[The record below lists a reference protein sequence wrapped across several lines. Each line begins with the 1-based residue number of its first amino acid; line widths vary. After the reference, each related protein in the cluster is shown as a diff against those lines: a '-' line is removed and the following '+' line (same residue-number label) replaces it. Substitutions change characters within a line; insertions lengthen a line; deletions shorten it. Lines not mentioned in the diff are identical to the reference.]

1 MRASFRTHEKT
12 IEEWKQ
18 CFTSDIHEADET
30 QVPDSSATRYLF
42 PDPDKFALKTPKKN
56 TFFDLDRPSVTI
68 PPELLEIANQDQDLV
83 PSQYWWDEEE
93 SASLLP
99 NSMYSFLCN
108 LRLFLIKYDQWLVE
122 PLDVLTLRF
131 DTVESDLHK
140 LKQLCDTLQLS
151 IGRPLSLQDND
162 FPDLWSAVEFLSGT
176 EKPAVEKPEMTK
188 MLQQVQQVLDQVN
201 QTQTTF
207 IGLSKTSGRS

>member
-1 MRASFRTHEKT
+1 M
-12 IEEWKQ
+12 
-18 CFTSDIHEADET
+18 
-30 QVPDSSATRYLF
+30 PDSSATRYLF